1 MTEKAATY
9 EKRDVSGRGMVWFVA
24 AFVLVTLLL
33 IGGLT
38 FFVRDYWGLIEEPT
52 PEDVAMPGPPP
63 DAPRLQAD
71 PVADLEALRREKRAL
86 LNGYGW
92 VDRESG
98 VARIPIEEAMRL
110 SVERAKEAGR

>member
-1 MTEKAATY
+1 MTENGATY

-38 FFVRDYWGLIEEPT
+38 IFIRDYWALTEEPA
-52 PEDVAMPGPPP
+52 PEDVAMEGLPP

-71 PVADLEALRREKRAL
+71 PAADLKALRREKRAL

-92 VDRESG
+92 ADREAG